1 MRKCP
6 NLIAA
11 MAATLSMLACLCS
24 APSAD
29 AAPLAGKRA
38 IVLSNAA
45 GERHTIGHVTFT
57 DAGNGKAAFKVTM
70 ADNMQEY
77 FLAMRPFLCLTGP
90 VQRLCW
96 FPVHNEEAVVS
107 DDDLLPLEYA
117 LMFMRTRANDL
128 HVNPFNGMYYKLRRD
143 GDKLVGDLLEVDM
156 APFIA
161 PDILPVEERKRPLKP
176 ADFTEADPGSNWL
189 PKMSIE

>member
-1 MRKCP
+1 MTTWLERLACTV
-6 NLIAA
+6 A
-11 MAATLSMLACLCS
+11 MLACLG
-24 APSAD
+24 AITTVR
-29 AAPLAGKRA
+29 AAPLSGQRA

-45 GERHTIGHVTFT
+45 GERHTIGHVTFS
-57 DAGNGKAAFKVTM
+57 DAGNGKSAFKITM

-96 FPVHNEEAVVS
+96 FPVHNEAALVS
-107 DDDLLPLEYA
+107 DDDWLPLEYA

-143 GDKLVGDLLEVDM
+143 GERLTGSLYEVDM

-161 PDILPVEERKRPLKP
+161 PDILPMEERQRPLKP
-176 ADFTEADPGSNWL
+176 ADFFDADPGSNWL
-189 PKMSIE
+189 PKISIE

>member
-1 MRKCP
+1 MRACVKSI
-6 NLIAA
+6 LAA
-11 MAATLSMLACLCS
+11 AAAAALTCVCMVTDAQ
-24 APSAD
+24 
-29 AAPLAGKRA
+29 AAPPSGKRA

-45 GERHTIGHVTFT
+45 GERHTIGHVDFT
-57 DAGNGKAAFKVTM
+57 DAGNGKASFKVTM
-70 ADNMQEY
+70 ADNMEEY

-90 VQRLCW
+90 VQRWCW
-96 FPVHNEEAVVS
+96 FPVHNEAALIS

-117 LMFMRTRANDL
+117 LMFMRTRAKDL

-161 PDILPVEERKRPLKP
+161 PDILPVEERKRPLKA

-189 PKMSIE
+189 PHISIE